1 MEKKTLIIFLVQLL
15 IITIMEKVKK
25 RRGRPIAVDIAGDRR
40 NIVKNIRFSQ
50 KEWESIIEKMEE
62 CEIRD
67 FSEYARLACL
77 QVDPVV
83 FDSESFASLLN
94 IRKDLKDF
102 ISKIGEGEL
111 SGKDFDDAKKC
122 FSLLNIFFER
132 IFSPSIKI
140 I

>member
-1 MEKKTLIIFLVQLL
+1 MVMEDNKKT
-15 IITIMEKVKK
+15 K
-25 RRGRPIAVDIAGDRR
+25 RGRPLMLDVAGCRR
-40 NIVKNIRFSQ
+40 DVVKNIRFSH

-77 QVDPVV
+77 QVDPII
-83 FDSESFASLLN
+83 FDVETFCCLLY

-102 ISKIGEGEL
+102 LTKIGEGEL
-111 SGKDFDDAKKC
+111 SGKDLDDAKKC
-122 FSLLNIFFER
+122 FSHLNNFFER

>member
-1 MEKKTLIIFLVQLL
+1 MEDNKKT
-15 IITIMEKVKK
+15 K
-25 RRGRPIAVDIAGDRR
+25 RGRPLMLDVAGCRR
-40 NIVKNIRFSQ
+40 SIVKNIRFSQ

-122 FSLLNIFFER
+122 FSLLNNFFER